1 MIEQKHPVHLAL
13 VLGIFILLGVFS
25 FYRLYEYVT
34 LESLQHQIG
43 SNFSVIYLS
52 TSHMVSV
59 SGLIL
64 MPTLTL
70 FMASRIIFKSSAI
83 SVKWIGCATAIALLV
98 AIPGRLIEFGRLQH
112 IAEINGYSAC
122 PPFTLASSGMFV
134 EAMVKEQRYCGE
146 PEINRLGMYGYY
158 HELERIDR
166 YIKENMSTN
175 SDG

>member
-13 VLGIFILLGVFS
+13 ALGMFILLGVFS

-34 LESLQHQIG
+34 LESLQYQIG

-70 FMASRIIFKSSAI
+70 FMVSRIIFKSSAI

-98 AIPGRLIEFGRLQH
+98 AIMEDLL
-112 IAEINGYSAC
+112 
-122 PPFTLASSGMFV
+122 SSGDYNTS
-134 EAMVKEQRYCGE
+134 QRLTATRHAH
-146 PEINRLGMYGYY
+146 PLRL
-158 HELERIDR
+158 HQAECLLRLW
-166 YIKENMSTN
+166 
-175 SDG
+175 